1 MENNTVFPGFPKET
15 VTFFRGLARNNNRE
29 WFQPRKEIFESS
41 VKAPMVA
48 LVETLNAEFAKCA
61 PDYIN
66 DPKKAVYRIYR
77 DVRFSSDKSPY
88 KTHLAAAF
96 ARRGG
101 DRNSSAGF
109 YFYVSAKGVGVA
121 GGLWEPPPEQLLA
134 VRTWLVENHSRFRKA
149 ARPPEKLMGK
159 LHGETLQRIPKGFP
173 ADHPAADLIK
183 MKRWVFFTK
192 LDPKFIT
199 SPKLVAELMKHFRA
213 MLPALELLNEPLAAQ
228 RQRESFRT
236 AVE

>member
-1 MENNTVFPGFPKET
+1 MFPGFPTET
-15 VTFFRGLARNNNRE
+15 LTFFKSLARNNNRE
-29 WFQPRKEIFESS
+29 WFLPRKEIFEST
-41 VKAPMVA
+41 VKTPMIA
-48 LVETLNAEFAKCA
+48 LVETLNAEFAKYA

-101 DRNSSAGF
+101 DRNSSPGF
-109 YFYVSAKGVGVA
+109 YFHVSAKGVGVA
-121 GGLWEPPPEQLLA
+121 AGLWEPSPEQLLA
-134 VRTWLVENHSRFRKA
+134 VRTWLAENHARFRKA
-149 ARPPEKLMGK
+149 ARTPEKLMGK
-159 LHGETLQRIPKGFP
+159 LHGESLQRIPKGFP

-183 MKRWVFFTK
+183 MKRWVYFAT
-192 LDPKFIT
+192 LEPKIVT
-199 SPKLVAELMKHFRA
+199 SPALVAELMKRFRA

-236 AVE
+236 AIE

>member
-1 MENNTVFPGFPKET
+1 MFPGFPKEA
-15 VTFFRGLARNNNRE
+15 VTFFKGLARNNNRE
-29 WFQPRKEIFESS
+29 WFQPRKEIFESK
-41 VKAPMVA
+41 VKTPMVG
-48 LVETLNAEFAKCA
+48 LVEALNAEFAKYA

-109 YFYVSAKGVGVA
+109 YFHVSAKGVGVA

-134 VRTWLVENHSRFRKA
+134 VRTWLVGNHAKFRKV
-149 ARPPEKLMGK
+149 ARTSEKLMGK
-159 LHGETLQRIPKGFP
+159 LHGEGLQRIPKGFA

-183 MKRWVFFTK
+183 MKRWVFFTS
-192 LDPKFIT
+192 LDPKLIT
-199 SPKLVAELMKHFRA
+199 SPKLVAELMKRFRA
-213 MLPALELLNEPLAAQ
+213 MLPALELLNEPLTAQ
-228 RQRESFRT
+228 RRREALRT